1 VLAHPR
7 QACSAKPDSRAN
19 TFRLV
24 PKNQMSRTKT
34 RTTRHNIWLTPA
46 EKTAWK
52 EKAAAVGM
60 NLNEYIRHCVE
71 RRAIT
76 TPIQPEIN
84 RVTVVELGR
93 IGVNLNQQVRAMN
106 TALASGQFIPNV
118 DESLAIIQ
126 ELYTAVK
133 QLQLQILR

>member
-1 VLAHPR
+1 
-7 QACSAKPDSRAN
+7 
-19 TFRLV
+19 
-24 PKNQMSRTKT
+24 MSRTKT

-46 EKTAWK
+46 EKKAWK

-118 DESLAIIQ
+118 DESLAITQ
-126 ELYTAVK
+126 ELYKAVK